1 MEERVT
7 CPSTAPEDNQ
17 DWAERVLE
25 EFKESGII
33 TFPNGRVVAFGPAD
47 ITRMIQFLLSRQARR
62 RPRVLDKP
70 EDFLLRRTTG
80 ESE

>member
-1 MEERVT
+1 MEKVT
-7 CPSTAPEDNQ
+7 CPAKEPEDNQ

-47 ITRMIQFLLSRQARR
+47 ITRMIQFMLSRQARR
-62 RPRVLDKP
+62 RPQALAKP
-70 EDFLLRRTTG
+70 EDFRLRKTTG
-80 ESE
+80 EAE